1 MHLRVCAKIA
11 PLSALS
17 FTPSHAR
24 AQQAQPIRPERFA
37 IMVNPDPAARRA
49 LPSVDRLLTSG
60 SVAPLIARFGRAL
73 TTDTI
78 RELLQAQRERLAQNA
93 GAFEFEEA
101 GFMVA
106 CETSLAKQTQP
117 SLRPVFNL
125 TGTVLHT
132 NLGRAL
138 MPQSVADAVMI
149 AMTRPVNLEFDLGGG
164 ARGERDTH
172 VEKWITR
179 LAGGDGAVVVNNNAA
194 AVYLALN
201 TLGAKKEVIVSRGE
215 LIEIGGAF
223 RIPDIMKRA
232 GVKLVEVGTTNRTH
246 LKDFAEAITP
256 RTAAIMKVH
265 TSNYAVQ
272 GFTAS
277 APEPALAALA
287 HEHGIP
293 YIVDL
298 GSGML
303 VNLEDYGLPHEP
315 TPREAL
321 ANGADLVTFSG
332 DKLLGGPQA
341 GLLVGR
347 KDLIARIRKNP
358 MKRALRVDKMTL
370 AALDALLRLYTNP
383 DKLREEVTTIR
394 LLTRSRADIRVQC
407 ERVLPRLQAA
417 IAGKGVA
424 NIIDTG
430 SQIGSGSLP
439 VDSLPSTGIAITPPG
454 RAKGSFADKL
464 SLAFRALPVPVIGHI
479 KDGAFV
485 LDLRCLDHQH
495 EGEFVAQ
502 LSLLTLH
509 QT

>member
-1 MHLRVCAKIA
+1 MSGTL
-11 PLSALS
+11 
-17 FTPSHAR
+17 T
-24 AQQAQPIRPERFA
+24 
-37 IMVNPDPAARRA
+37 IMVNPEPAARRA
-49 LPSVDRLLTSG
+49 LPSVDRLLSSTAFSAFI
-60 SVAPLIARFGRAL
+60 SRYGRAL
-73 TTDTI
+73 TTETI
-78 RELLQAQRERLAQNA
+78 RELLQVQREKLAQNA
-93 GAFEFEEA
+93 SAFDFDEGHF
-101 GFMVA
+101 VA
-106 CETSLAKQTQP
+106 ACDAALTKYTQP

-138 MPQSVADAVMI
+138 MPQSVADAVMT

-172 VEKWITR
+172 VEKWITK
-179 LAGGDGAVVVNNNAA
+179 LAGGEGAVVVNNNAA
-194 AVYLALN
+194 AVYLVLN
-201 TLGAKKEVIVSRGE
+201 TLGAQRTKREVIVSRGE

-256 RTAAIMKVH
+256 HTAAIMKVH
-265 TSNYAVQ
+265 TSNYVVQ

-277 APEPALAALA
+277 APEAELAALA

-341 GLLVGR
+341 GLLVGK

-394 LLTRSRADIRVQC
+394 LLTRTRADIRVQA
-407 ERVLPRLQAA
+407 ERVLPHVQNAV
-417 IAGKGVA
+417 AGKGEARIVE
-424 NIIDTG
+424 TG

-439 VDSLPSTGIAITPPG
+439 VDSLPSAGIAISPIG
-454 RAKGSFADKL
+454 KSKSSFADKL

-485 LDLRCLDHQH
+485 LDIRCLEH
-495 EGEFVAQ
+495 EAEFITQ
-502 LSLLTLH
+502 LTQL
-509 QT
+509 QFK

>member
-1 MHLRVCAKIA
+1 
-11 PLSALS
+11 
-17 FTPSHAR
+17 
-24 AQQAQPIRPERFA
+24 
-37 IMVNPDPAARRA
+37 MVNPDPAARRA
-49 LPSVDRLLTSG
+49 LPSVDRLLG
-60 SVAPLIARFGRAL
+60 SSAVVALIARFGRAL

-78 RELLQAQRERLAQNA
+78 RELLQAQREKLSQNA
-93 GAFEFEEA
+93 GAFDFDEA
-101 GFMVA
+101 RFVAA
-106 CETSLAKQTQP
+106 CENELTQQTQP

-125 TGTVLHT
+125 SGTVLHT
-132 NLGRAL
+132 NLGRAQ
-138 MPQSVADAVMI
+138 MPQSVADAVMT

-172 VEKWITR
+172 VEKWITK

-201 TLGAKKEVIVSRGE
+201 SLGAKKEVIVSRGE

-246 LKDFAEAITP
+246 LKDFSDAITP

-265 TSNYAVQ
+265 TSNYVVQ

-277 APEPALAALA
+277 APEVELAALA

-341 GLLVGR
+341 GLLVGK

-394 LLTRSRADIRVQC
+394 LLTRTRADIRVQA
-407 ERVLPRLQAA
+407 ERVLPHVQAA
-417 IAGKGVA
+417 LADKAVA
-424 NIIDTG
+424 TIIDTG

-439 VDSLPSTGIAITPPG
+439 VDSLPSAGIGIQSVG
-454 RAKGSFADKL
+454 KSKSSFADKL
-464 SLAFRALPVPVIGHI
+464 SRAFRSLPVPVIGHI

-485 LDLRCLDHQH
+485 LDLRCLDH
-495 EGEFVAQ
+495 EDEFVAQ
-502 LSLLTLH
+502 LPQLH
-509 QT
+509 LK

>member
-1 MHLRVCAKIA
+1 
-11 PLSALS
+11 
-17 FTPSHAR
+17 
-24 AQQAQPIRPERFA
+24 
-37 IMVNPDPAARRA
+37 MVNPDQAARRA
-49 LPSVDRLLTSG
+49 LPSVDRLLSTEAVS
-60 SVAPLIARFGRAL
+60 ALIGQFGRML
-73 TTDTI
+73 TVDVI
-78 RELLQAQRERLAQNA
+78 RDLLQAQRDKLAQDNNHF
-93 GAFEFEEA
+93 AFDEA
-101 GFMVA
+101 AFVA
-106 CETSLAKQTQP
+106 ACRDEVGKRNQP

-138 MPQSVADAVMI
+138 MPQSVADAVMT

-194 AVYLALN
+194 AVYLVLN
-201 TLGAKKEVIVSRGE
+201 TLGAKREVLVSRGE

-232 GVKLVEVGTTNRTH
+232 GVKLIEVGATNRTH

-265 TSNYAVQ
+265 TSNYAIQ
-272 GFTAS
+272 GFTS
-277 APEPALAALA
+277 AVPEPDLAQLA
-287 HEHGIP
+287 HDHGMP

-315 TPREAL
+315 TPKEAL

-341 GLLVGR
+341 GLMVGK
-347 KDLIARIRKNP
+347 KDLIARIRRNP
-358 MKRALRVDKMTL
+358 MKRALRVDKITL
-370 AALDALLRLYTNP
+370 AALDALLRLYTHP
-383 DKLREEVTTIR
+383 EKLREEVTTLR
-394 LLTRSRADIRVQC
+394 LLTRTRDDIRVQA
-407 ERVLPRLQAA
+407 ERVLPHLQAA
-417 IAGKGVA
+417 LGERAQAAV
-424 NIIDTG
+424 IDCG

-439 VDSLPSTGIAITPPG
+439 VDSLPSAGIAITPAG
-454 RAKGSFADKL
+454 KRRGSFADKL

-479 KDGAFV
+479 RDGAFI
-485 LDLRCLDHQH
+485 LDLRCLDARH
-495 EGEFVAQ
+495 EAEF
-502 LSLLTLH
+502 LH
-509 QT
+509 QLPQLRFS

>member
-1 MHLRVCAKIA
+1 
-11 PLSALS
+11 
-17 FTPSHAR
+17 
-24 AQQAQPIRPERFA
+24 
-37 IMVNPDPAARRA
+37 MVTPDPAARRA
-49 LPSVDRLLTSG
+49 LPSVDRLLS
-60 SVAPLIARFGRAL
+60 SSAVAALIARFGRAL
-73 TTDTI
+73 TTDII
-78 RELLQAQRERLAQNA
+78 RELLQSQREKLSQNVST
-93 GAFEFEEA
+93 FEFDEPCFIADCGAEL
-101 GFMVA
+101 
-106 CETSLAKQTQP
+106 TKRTLP

-138 MPQSVADAVMI
+138 MPQSVAGAVMT

-164 ARGERDTH
+164 VRGERDTH
-172 VEKWITR
+172 VEKWITQ

-232 GVKLVEVGTTNRTH
+232 GVKLIEVGTTNRTH

-277 APEPALAALA
+277 TPESELAALA

-293 YIVDL
+293 FIVDL

-303 VNLEDYGLPHEP
+303 INLEDYGLPHEP

-341 GLLVGR
+341 GLLVG
-347 KDLIARIRKNP
+347 KKELIARIRKNP

-383 DKLREEVTTIR
+383 DKLREEVTTLR
-394 LLTRSRADIRVQC
+394 LLTRSRADIRVQA
-407 ERVLPRLQAA
+407 ERVLPHVQ
-417 IAGKGVA
+417 VA
-424 NIIDTG
+424 LTDKAHASIIETG

-439 VDSLPSTGIAITPPG
+439 VDSLPSAGIAIHPAG
-454 RAKGSFADKL
+454 KSKSSFADRL

-485 LDLRCLDHQH
+485 LDLRCLDH
-495 EGEFVAQ
+495 EDEFIAQ
-502 LSLLTLH
+502 LPQLRLK
-509 QT
+509 